1 MNDLEIRQFEESL
14 VNLINEASLPLEIKR
29 LIVADI
35 YRKLE
40 VTTNQS
46 IQSLL
51 KQEESD
57 NGNN

>member
-14 VNLINEASLPLEIKR
+14 VNLINEAALPLEIKR